1 MTFKI
6 YGYGLGSIN
15 PSDKKSTINLPDV
28 GTLIAAYDKAINGKT
43 SKATEKPAEKK
54 PSNPYAIR
62 SILANHEKKAFTVAW
77 ADGTYTVIH
86 LQPGDKWDDEKA
98 LAMCFVKKMMG
109 NKGSFNDIFTQ
120 ELPSKLKV
128 IFKKEEPKKDTPK
141 GETMATGGD
150 TDGFSTEKNP
160 IEKAKEAIKKAGA
173 SAEKVDK
180 AVDTLS
186 ELIDNFLRGSAEQAS
201 TKKYKVFS
209 KSGYTMTPAGEY
221 ETAKLAKD
229 RITELAKE
237 LWGSKPYYYRV
248 WTEDDKLVID
258 FGSYIKFI
266 VVEGMTM
273 DDWTKN

>member
-15 PSDKKSTINLPDV
+15 PSEKKSTINLPDV
-28 GTLIAAYDKAINGKT
+28 DTLIAAYGKAINGKT
-43 SKATEKPAEKK
+43 SKVTEKPAEKK

-62 SILANHEKKAFTVAW
+62 SVLANHEKKAFTVAW
-77 ADGTYTVIH
+77 VDGTYTVIH
-86 LQPGDKWDDEKA
+86 LQPGDNWDDEKA

-128 IFKKEEPKKDTPK
+128 ISKKEEPKKDVPK
-141 GETMATGGD
+141 GETMATGGHI
-150 TDGFSTEKNP
+150 DGFSIEKKP

-173 SAEKVDK
+173 SAENVDK
-180 AVDTLS
+180 AVDTLA
-186 ELIDNFLRGSAEQAS
+186 ELVDNFLRGSTEKAP

-209 KSGYTMTPAGEY
+209 KSGSRMTPAGEY
-221 ETAKLAKD
+221 ETAKLAKA
-229 RITELAKE
+229 RIIELAKE